1 MSLDNDVALEHY
13 GVKGM
18 KWGQRR
24 AQKRESRQAF
34 KAEKK
39 AYKQNVRKERNDF
52 YDKKAKSVAA
62 TAAKHPKSLI
72 SVYGYHDMSTIPSQM
87 IMTGEQFITG
97 ISSGA
102 AFNVKYTDVYATLNQ
117 KTKSYELNENFN
129 AQYKKPPKP
138 TKKG

>member
-1 MSLDNDVALEHY
+1 MLLDNDVALEHY

-39 AYKQNVRKERNDF
+39 AYKQNVRKERDEF
-52 YDKKAKSVAA
+52 YDKKATSVVA

-72 SVYGYHDMSTIPSQM
+72 SVYGYHNMSTVPSQM
-87 IMTGEQFITG
+87 IMTGEQFVTG
-97 ISSGA
+97 LSSGA
-102 AFNVKYTDVYATLNQ
+102 VFNIKYTDVYATMNQ

>member
-1 MSLDNDVALEHY
+1 MVLDTDVALEHY

-52 YDKKAKSVAA
+52 YDNKAKSVAV

-72 SVYGYHDMSTIPSQM
+72 SVYGYHDMSTIPSKK
-87 IMTGEQFITG
+87 IMTGKEFITG
-97 ISSGA
+97 LGSGA

>member
-1 MSLDNDVALEHY
+1 MTLDNDVALEHY

-52 YDKKAKSVAA
+52 YDKKAKSVVA
-62 TAAKHPKSLI
+62 TAAKDPKSLI
-72 SVYGYHDMSTIPSQM
+72 SVYGYHDISTIPSEK
-87 IMTGEQFITG
+87 IVTGKEFITG
-97 ISSGA
+97 LSGGA
-102 AFNVKYTDVYATLNQ
+102 VFNVKYTDVYATLNQ

>member
-1 MSLDNDVALEHY
+1 MLLDNDVALEHY

-39 AYKQNVRKERNDF
+39 AYKQNVRKERDEF
-52 YDKKAKSVAA
+52 YDKKATSVVA

-72 SVYGYHDMSTIPSQM
+72 SVYGYHDMSTVPSQM
-87 IMTGEQFITG
+87 IMTGEQFVTG
-97 ISSGA
+97 LSSGA
-102 AFNVKYTDVYATLNQ
+102 VFNLKYTDVYATMNQ
-117 KTKSYELNENFN
+117 KTKRYELNENFN

>member
-39 AYKQNVRKERNDF
+39 AYKQNVRKERDEF
-52 YDKKAKSVAA
+52 YEKKANSVVS

-72 SVYGYHDMSTIPSQM
+72 SVYGYVDTSTMPSQM

-97 ISSGA
+97 LSSGA
-102 AFNVKYTDVYATLNQ
+102 VFNVKYTDVYATLNQ
-117 KTKSYELNENFN
+117 KTKSYERTENFN
-129 AQYKKPPKP
+129 AKYKKPPKP

>member
-1 MSLDNDVALEHY
+1 MTLDNDVALEHY

-39 AYKQNVRKERNDF
+39 AYKQNVRKERDEF
-52 YDKKAKSVAA
+52 YDKKATSVVA

-72 SVYGYHDMSTIPSQM
+72 SVYGYHDMSTVPSQM
-87 IMTGEQFITG
+87 IMTGEQFVTG
-97 ISSGA
+97 LSSGA
-102 AFNVKYTDVYATLNQ
+102 VFNIKYTDVYATMNQ
-117 KTKSYELNENFN
+117 KTKRYELNENFN

>member
-39 AYKQNVRKERNDF
+39 AYKQNVRNERNDF

-72 SVYGYHDMSTIPSQM
+72 SVYGYVDSSTIPSQM

-97 ISSGA
+97 LSSGA

>member
-1 MSLDNDVALEHY
+1 MLLDNDVALEHY

-39 AYKQNVRKERNDF
+39 AYKQNVRKERDEF
-52 YDKKAKSVAA
+52 YDKKATSVVA

-72 SVYGYHDMSTIPSQM
+72 SVYGYHDMSTVPSQM
-87 IMTGEQFITG
+87 IMTGEQFVTG
-97 ISSGA
+97 LSSGA
-102 AFNVKYTDVYATLNQ
+102 VFNIKYTDVYATMNQ
-117 KTKSYELNENFN
+117 KTKRYELNENFN